1 MILALFDVVPRLTL
15 KVPGRTAERTHH
27 HIPRNSDLVLNKRQW
42 TTSLQRGHSS
52 ASSLLHLPQ
61 AQQVIPSPRHH
72 ASLDPLPLLPPRR
85 HHPSS
90 TITKSHLFTLGDTE
104 TRKPLT
110 IPKWELHCRVL
121 TLAPHRRGVTPA
133 SRTVWTAATPRPAP
147 TPSANFHAASTAIS
161 TFPMDTTTR
170 RRTWVGT
177 PFTMSLRI
185 CECGLTHCLA
195 RRLCPQP
202 GGHVGLLQPGWIL
215 EGRRRLR
222 RVLDS

>member
-27 HIPRNSDLVLNKRQW
+27 HIPLNSDLVLNKRQW

-52 ASSLLHLPQ
+52 ASNLLHLPQ

-72 ASLDPLPLLPPRR
+72 ASLHPLPLLPPRR

-110 IPKWELHCRVL
+110 IPKWELHCQVL
-121 TLAPHRRGVTPA
+121 TLAPHHQGSDTCFQDCMDSCHPPA
-133 SRTVWTAATPRPAP
+133 GAYA
-147 TPSANFHAASTAIS
+147 
-161 TFPMDTTTR
+161 
-170 RRTWVGT
+170 
-177 PFTMSLRI
+177 I
-185 CECGLTHCLA
+185 CELPCGLNCNLDFSHGYHYTETNL
-195 RRLCPQP
+195 
-202 GGHVGLLQPGWIL
+202 GGYPFYHEPTYM
-215 EGRRRLR
+215 
-222 RVLDS
+222 